1 MTDIEKALHDPG
13 AVYQYPRHVL
23 ADEALTKS
31 QKKQILEQW
40 LVDAKNLAVAEEEN
54 MAGDGPSMLS
64 RVQRCLGLLED
75 ESE

>member
-23 ADEALTKS
+23 EDASLNNE

-64 RVQRCLGLLED
+64 RVHRCLGLLED
-75 ESE
+75 ECK